1 MQQRTDI
8 SMEDHDQTRAADVVV
23 VAPLH
28 STRREKEGV
37 VLCGAIAGFAA
48 TEDPPYHLFDALPGG
63 SQEEKAER
71 SVCQTPPPHQHR
83 RSKYIVARTTKG
95 GARQL
100 RLEEEENSPVPMY
113 QTPPRRLRS
122 SSSSSSLNYGGH
134 NNNNGNDYYGKPPN
148 VKQAWIEERM
158 SKRRRDGDSESCNHR
173 HHQPS
178 PEEHQPWF
186 LRLTDAE
193 LEAAFS
199 RIECEIFANLDCLG
213 RGG

>member
-71 SVCQTPPPHQHR
+71 SVCQTPPHHHR

-122 SSSSSSLNYGGH
+122 SSSSSSKNCGGH
-134 NNNNGNDYYGKPPN
+134 NNNNDNDYYGKPPN

-158 SKRRRDGDSESCNHR
+158 RKRRRDGDSESCNHR

-199 RIECEIFANLDCLG
+199 RIECEIFANLECLG

>member
-1 MQQRTDI
+1 
-8 SMEDHDQTRAADVVV
+8 MEDHDQTRAADVVV

-37 VLCGAIAGFAA
+37 VLCGAISGFAA
-48 TEDPPYHLFDALPGG
+48 TEEDPPYHLFDALPGG
-63 SQEEKAER
+63 SQQQEKAER

-100 RLEEEENSPVPMY
+100 RLEEEENSAVPMY
-113 QTPPRRLRS
+113 QTPPRQLRS
-122 SSSSSSLNYGGH
+122 SGSSSSKNCGGH
-134 NNNNGNDYYGKPPN
+134 SSNNGIDYYGKPPN

-158 SKRRRDGDSESCNHR
+158 SKRRRDGDSKSCNHR

-178 PEEHQPWF
+178 PDEHQPWF
-186 LRLTDAE
+186 LRLTVTDAE

-199 RIECEIFANLDCLG
+199 RIECEIVHNFPAC
-213 RGG
+213 RAIM